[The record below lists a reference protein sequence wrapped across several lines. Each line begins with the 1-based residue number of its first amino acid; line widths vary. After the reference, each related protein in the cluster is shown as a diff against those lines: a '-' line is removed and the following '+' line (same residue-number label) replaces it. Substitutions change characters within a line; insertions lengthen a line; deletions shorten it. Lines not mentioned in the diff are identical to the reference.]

1 MPTQPHKEPG
11 ERADGSGHA
20 PYEHASDD
28 ESYDIRPSAELSDDD
43 HDILES
49 EDEREKLLTQ
59 RDGIAGLFGSAIKIG
74 KRGGGAK
81 QPEMKERKRSQN
93 TEASALMYG
102 LEEGIGGSSSSLLRS
117 RRSSESD
124 EQRLLA
130 SQVQKKACSVA
141 RRINKANGS
150 CSQTEDDSGGE
161 LDYTCLL
168 PPSSRPCW
176 RSRTASPCRQPAM
189 LRRQ

>member
-1 MPTQPHKEPG
+1 MSTRSHEQAGK
-11 ERADGSGHA
+11 RADGSGHA

-74 KRGGGAK
+74 KRGGAQ

-102 LEEGIGGSSSSLLRS
+102 LEEGVGGSSSSLLRS

-130 SQVQKKACSVA
+130 SRVQKKACRVA
-141 RRINKANGS
+141 QHVDKANG
-150 CSQTEDDSGGE
+150 
-161 LDYTCLL
+161 
-168 PPSSRPCW
+168 
-176 RSRTASPCRQPAM
+176 
-189 LRRQ
+189 